1 MSKKDTEKR
10 YVVAPG
16 ASFVGNKRAYVAGDE
31 IDESA
36 FGDPKDFKK
45 MLSGDHPKIIPAP
58 LPPDEKP
65 EGQKREEKE
74 PEQDRKVLEE
84 KALSAGFMADE
95 LAKLTDGELEK
106 LLKDNGAE

>member
-16 ASFVGNKRAYVAGDE
+16 ASFVGNKRVYVAGDE

-45 MLSGDHPKIIPAP
+45 MISDDHPKIIPGP

-65 EGQKREEKE
+65 E
-74 PEQDRKVLEE
+74 QDRKALEE
-84 KALSAGFMADE
+84 KALSAGFMVNE
-95 LAKLTDGELEK
+95 LAKLTDSELEK
-106 LLKDNGAE
+106 LLKVNEAE